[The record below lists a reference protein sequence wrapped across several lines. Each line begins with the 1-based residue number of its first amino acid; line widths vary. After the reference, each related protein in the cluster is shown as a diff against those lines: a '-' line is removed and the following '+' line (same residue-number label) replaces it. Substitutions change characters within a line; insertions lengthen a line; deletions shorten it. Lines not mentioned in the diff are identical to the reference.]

1 MPSGRLT
8 DKEQWTLRGGSLLR
22 RVLVCVVGEVITSL
36 GIAVLLIG
44 HAGVDPYTAFLQGV
58 AHLSGLSFA
67 AVVPI
72 VNILLLVV
80 VVPFDRTIFGLGTVL
95 NFTMVGVLVDFFQA
109 VYAEY
114 FTFTY
119 TVAGMLVCLLIGM
132 GLFSLGVSMYI
143 TCDLGQGPY
152 DGIAPAINRELPRVS
167 YRAFRVTQDIL
178 AIVLAL
184 VLTGFDL
191 SLGIVAV
198 GTIVMGFFLGPIIG
212 LCNSGISSRLV
223 GESPGPVPP

>member
-22 RVLVCVVGEVITSL
+22 RVLVCVVGEVITSF
-36 GIAVLLIG
+36 GIAILLIG

-114 FTFTY
+114 FTFTI
-119 TVAGMLVCLLIGM
+119 LLQ
-132 GLFSLGVSMYI
+132 SNSPRY
-143 TCDLGQGPY
+143 
-152 DGIAPAINRELPRVS
+152 LPQATHR
-167 YRAFRVTQDIL
+167 YRDTTKKCHLPTSF
-178 AIVLAL
+178 
-184 VLTGFDL
+184 
-191 SLGIVAV
+191 
-198 GTIVMGFFLGPIIG
+198 
-212 LCNSGISSRLV
+212 
-223 GESPGPVPP
+223 